1 MDNQLWRYNVI
12 EVSRTDEKARDAL
25 LWEMDRSG
33 RELVTA
39 LPGSAKDPTDVT
51 VLTLLFKREAGSD
64 IGI

>member
-12 EVSRTDEKARDAL
+12 EVSRTDEKSRDAL
-25 LWEMDRSG
+25 LWEMGRSG
-33 RELVTA
+33 WELVTA
-39 LPGSAKDPTDVT
+39 LPGSAKDPVDVT